1 MSKYE
6 EPTFEHDP
14 TYSPSWDEIR
24 PRDSRPLGK
33 RGRPYAWKHVDF
45 QAERRHEWEFGI
57 QYRTLRERFPEMFR
71 GRFDPERL
79 RPDGYRAPP
88 DVEAVC
94 EEVFGDKWRRGRTLP
109 GRIELKIAMHPWFL
123 RPCLWELEGSLDRKG
138 DENWFCKQVF
148 HRHSGPLQD
157 EDYLPADLDVFEKQE
172 LRGFIGD
179 FCQPTPEWIRW
190 IKENCDREYTS
201 RGIHEPRKVPQGCA
215 PGVGIF
221 KKLIEP
227 RDQRFT
233 EANRV
238 MNDMVEDSLDYTWN
252 DVTRKS
258 QAHHS
263 AGLIVPQ
270 TSLDELERRRREGM
284 EQIEHESL
292 KIYRKSFE
300 AAAASGPTTTYFSAE
315 WRRLQR
321 AEENKGLT
329 EEQKAGFHAQ
339 DDLLGPPL
347 MGELKQLLSDQE
359 RERARKEA
367 EGGYVVL
374 TRPSTREPVEQESG
388 MVDGDSVEREPERI
402 HIREL
407 EKQRA

>member
-14 TYSPSWDEIR
+14 TYQPAWDETR

-33 RGRPYAWKHVDF
+33 RDRPYAWKHVDF
-45 QAERRHEWEFGI
+45 QPERQHEWEFGI
-57 QYRTLRERFPEMFR
+57 QYRSLRERFPEMFR

-79 RPDGYRAPP
+79 RSDGYRPP
-88 DVEAVC
+88 SGVESVC

-138 DENWFCKQVF
+138 DENWYCKQVF
-148 HRHSGPLQD
+148 HRHAGTEQD

-172 LRGFIGD
+172 LRGFVGD

-201 RGIHEPRKVPQGCA
+201 RGVHEPRMDAVPQGCA

-221 KKLIEP
+221 KKVIDP
-227 RDQRFT
+227 RDERFT

-270 TSLDELERRRREGM
+270 TSLDVIERGRREKM
-284 EQIEHESL
+284 EQVEHESL
-292 KIYRKSFE
+292 KIYRRSF
-300 AAAASGPTTTYFSAE
+300 AAAASGPATTYFSAE

-329 EEQKAGFHAQ
+329 EEQKLGFHAQ

-347 MGELKQLLSDQE
+347 MGELKQLLSDQD
-359 RERARKEA
+359 REALRRKAA
-367 EGGYVVL
+367 ESHLVL
-374 TRPSTREPVEQESG
+374 ERPSTRLL
-388 MVDGDSVEREPERI
+388 VEREPETVRAEGAE
-402 HIREL
+402 RKPERLRRL